1 MFRIHHSRK
10 EAAFLKIYSFL
21 GIFCRCLHI
30 FRNLPHAFSPPSA
43 TSFASVVLN
52 LPQICTCEASEYTF
66 RAEAG
71 EGCVFFACAAACPLP
86 CFSPFSS
93 FPLFGRAISVFSER
107 FFNHLHP
114 KKLNDIFVCKLDVL
128 FWYSHNQ
135 VWFFECNLVCD
146 FLGWNITVF
155 HIVWYPPDFK
165 IKTWYTEVLI

>member
-1 MFRIHHSRK
+1 MIAHFPKSTARVFPSFRDIFRILRLNVATNLRARARQASIRFVTRR
-10 EAAFLKIYSFL
+10 ERAAF
-21 GIFCRCLHI
+21 
-30 FRNLPHAFSPPSA
+30 FS
-43 TSFASVVLN
+43 
-52 LPQICTCEASEYTF
+52 
-66 RAEAG
+66 
-71 EGCVFFACAAACPLP
+71 CAAACPLP